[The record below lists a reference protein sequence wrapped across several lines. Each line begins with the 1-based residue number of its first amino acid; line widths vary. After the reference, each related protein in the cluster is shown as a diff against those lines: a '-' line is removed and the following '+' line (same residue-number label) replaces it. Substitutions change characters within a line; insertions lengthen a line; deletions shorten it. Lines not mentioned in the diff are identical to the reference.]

1 MPTTKKKMHKTYDDG
16 KVLIRWDEDVKVEKT
31 NFWELFRLQ
40 LHLSAISIPF
50 GICVMLLIGLATSQ
64 MLRGTCAHVLD
75 DPNAAEDWT
84 VLKENFFQ
92 CALNHWSSILL
103 YKPIVIFNYGAVIWL
118 TWGTQVFRTGWNQ
131 ALLAFTVVG
140 AYALCTTMYMTNAK
154 ALKYHEQLD
163 GSKMTDQS
171 TLICSYWY
179 FAHFCVAYFG
189 PIYLLIK
196 NSVRKGSGFVTF
208 LCMLFE
214 SGGFFVYSSA
224 LEVLLN
230 RGESSVKT
238 KSKKCHLE
246 HNPHPSCTPHR

>member
-1 MPTTKKKMHKTYDDG
+1 
-16 KVLIRWDEDVKVEKT
+16 
-31 NFWELFRLQ
+31 
-40 LHLSAISIPF
+40 
-50 GICVMLLIGLATSQ
+50 

-75 DPNAAEDWT
+75 DPDAAEDWT

-140 AYALCTTMYMTNAK
+140 AYALCTTMYVTNAK